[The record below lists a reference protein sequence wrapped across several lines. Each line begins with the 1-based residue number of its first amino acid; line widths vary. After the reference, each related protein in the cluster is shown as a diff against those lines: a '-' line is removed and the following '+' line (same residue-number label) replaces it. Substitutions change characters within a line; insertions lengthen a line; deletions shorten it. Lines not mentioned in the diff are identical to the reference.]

1 MSSDRIHNEHC
12 RPQSIGSK
20 KITPRFS
27 SSGSRNVVQ
36 FHTFCTKKQV
46 LLISL
51 LTVLFCLVHS
61 GMQYQTSVGHD
72 MAHIYSMGCRIL
84 SRAAEFVL
92 GRGIFKFLRNIINDG

>member
-51 LTVLFCLVHS
+51 LTVLFCLVRS
-61 GMQYQTSVGHD
+61 GMQYQRLQWVT
-72 MAHIYSMGCRIL
+72 IWPIFFPW
-84 SRAAEFVL
+84 AAEF
-92 GRGIFKFLRNIINDG
+92 